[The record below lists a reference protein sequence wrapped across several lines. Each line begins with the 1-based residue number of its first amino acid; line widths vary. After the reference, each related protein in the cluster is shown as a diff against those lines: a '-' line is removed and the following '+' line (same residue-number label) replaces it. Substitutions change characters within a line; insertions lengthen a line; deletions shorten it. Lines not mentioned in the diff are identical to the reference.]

1 MTAVIVALQEANTVA
16 VAVTLAGIAV
26 VAILAKVVFIIKDKL
41 EVF

>member
-1 MTAVIVALQEANTVA
+1 MTAVVVALQEANTVA